1 MTTPPE
7 LVEQLFEAALALE
20 PGERGAFLDRACSHD
35 PELRRTVEELLA
47 EDANVGSF
55 LEHSPFEFLDQ
66 AEMCARLSDSTGP
79 IDLKT
84 DLVQPK
90 GRLAPNQ
97 ILIDRF
103 VIVRFIAKGGMGEVY
118 EAADCLLQG
127 AKVAVKTILP
137 QIAHDP
143 DLLQRFESEVLLARR
158 VNHSNLCP
166 IYDIFHC
173 HQPPPSFL
181 FLTMKLL
188 TGETLEARLRRTPS
202 ISIREGLAI
211 LKQMA
216 AGLAAIH
223 AAGIVHGDIKPN
235 NIMLDGAGLDVRL
248 CITDF
253 GLARAYTGETALSDK
268 QLAGGTPDYMAPEVH
283 RGLEPSQASDLFAL
297 GVVLHQVF
305 TGERPLSDARQ
316 ILCRRQP
323 EIRHLTNTFVL
334 RQAHNRMPRSRPA
347 AEKPGLCART
357 RLISN
362 HVLNLGNRPLA
373 VDNRPWSYLLTKRTP
388 CWVASE
394 RRAHGTR

>member
-1 MTTPPE
+1 MTTQPE

-47 EDANVGSF
+47 DYENAGSF
-55 LEHSPFEFLDQ
+55 LEQPLFEFLDQ
-66 AEMCARLSDSTGP
+66 GEMCARSQPSTGP
-79 IDLKT
+79 IDLKEIASA
-84 DLVQPK
+84 QPG

-188 TGETLEARLRRTPS
+188 TGETLAARLRRTAS
-202 ISIREGLAI
+202 ISIREGFAI

-253 GLARAYTGETALSDK
+253 GLARAYTGETS
-268 QLAGGTPDYMAPEVH
+268 LAGNELRRNTGLYGSRSTSGT
-283 RGLEPSQASDLFAL
+283 
-297 GVVLHQVF
+297 
-305 TGERPLSDARQ
+305 
-316 ILCRRQP
+316 
-323 EIRHLTNTFVL
+323 
-334 RQAHNRMPRSRPA
+334 
-347 AEKPGLCART
+347 
-357 RLISN
+357 
-362 HVLNLGNRPLA
+362 
-373 VDNRPWSYLLTKRTP
+373 
-388 CWVASE
+388 
-394 RRAHGTR
+394 

>member
-1 MTTPPE
+1 MGLYQPALCELRIMATQPE

-20 PGERGAFLDRACSHD
+20 PGERGAFLDRSCSHD
-35 PELRRTVEELLA
+35 PELMRAVEELLA
-47 EDANVGSF
+47 EYAKAGSF
-55 LEHSPFEFLDQ
+55 LEQPLFGFLGQ
-66 AEMCARLSDSTGP
+66 GEACRLPAETGP
-79 IDLKT
+79 IDLR
-84 DLVQPK
+84 DIGSVQLG
-90 GRLAPNQ
+90 GRLAPTQ
-97 ILIDRF
+97 ILNDRF

-188 TGETLEARLRRTPS
+188 KGETLAARLRRNAS
-202 ISIREGLAI
+202 ISIREGFAI

-253 GLARAYTGETALSDK
+253 GLARAYTGETSLSGNA
-268 QLAGGTPDYMAPEVH
+268 LAGGTPAYMAPEVH
-283 RGLEPSQASDLFAL
+283 RGVEPSQASDLFAL
-297 GVVLHQVF
+297 GVVLHEVF
-305 TGERPLSDARQ
+305 TGEKPLQTRDNSSVVGSPRLNTSRVPSFCVKLITECLDRDPQRRSEAFVRALGSSQ
-316 ILCRRQP
+316 I
-323 EIRHLTNTFVL
+323 
-334 RQAHNRMPRSRPA
+334 M
-347 AEKPGLCART
+347 
-357 RLISN
+357 
-362 HVLNLGNRPLA
+362 
-373 VDNRPWSYLLTKRTP
+373 Y
-388 CWVASE
+388 
-394 RRAHGTR
+394 

>member
-1 MTTPPE
+1 MTPQPE
-7 LVEQLFEAALALE
+7 LVEQLFEAALARE
-20 PGERGAFLDRACSHD
+20 PGERGAFLDQACSHD

-47 EDANVGSF
+47 DDASAGNF
-55 LEHSPFEFLDQ
+55 LEHPPFEFLDQ
-66 AEMCARLSDSTGP
+66 EEMCARLTANTGP
-79 IDLKT
+79 IDLKDV
-84 DLVQPK
+84 DLGK
-90 GRLAPNQ
+90 LGGRLAPNQ

-188 TGETLEARLRRTPS
+188 TGETLAARLRRPAS

-235 NIMLDGAGLDVRL
+235 NIMLDGDGLDMRL

-253 GLARAYTGETALSDK
+253 GLARAYTGETPFSGTE
-268 QLAGGTPDYMAPEVH
+268 LAGGTPEYMAPEVL

-305 TGERPLSDARQ
+305 TGEKPFQTPDKSSILVSPQLNTSRIPSFCVKLVTDCLDRDPQRRSEAFARALGSSQ
-316 ILCRRQP
+316 I
-323 EIRHLTNTFVL
+323 
-334 RQAHNRMPRSRPA
+334 M
-347 AEKPGLCART
+347 
-357 RLISN
+357 
-362 HVLNLGNRPLA
+362 
-373 VDNRPWSYLLTKRTP
+373 Y
-388 CWVASE
+388 
-394 RRAHGTR
+394 

>member
-305 TGERPLSDARQ
+305 TGERPFQTRDKSSVVVSPRLDTLRIPSFCVKLITECLDRDPQRRSQAFVRALGSSQ
-316 ILCRRQP
+316 I
-323 EIRHLTNTFVL
+323 
-334 RQAHNRMPRSRPA
+334 M
-347 AEKPGLCART
+347 
-357 RLISN
+357 
-362 HVLNLGNRPLA
+362 
-373 VDNRPWSYLLTKRTP
+373 Y
-388 CWVASE
+388 
-394 RRAHGTR
+394 

>member
-1 MTTPPE
+1 MTTQPE

-47 EDANVGSF
+47 DYENAGTF
-55 LEHSPFEFLDQ
+55 LEQPLFGFLDQ
-66 AEMCARLSDSTGP
+66 GEVCPFPAETGP
-79 IDLKT
+79 IDLKEIASAQ
-84 DLVQPK
+84 LG

-188 TGETLEARLRRTPS
+188 TGETLAARLRRTAS
-202 ISIREGLAI
+202 ISTREGFAI

-253 GLARAYTGETALSDK
+253 GLARAYTGETS
-268 QLAGGTPDYMAPEVH
+268 LAGNVLGGTPDYMAPEVH
-283 RGLEPSQASDLFAL
+283 RGLEPSQASDLFAF

-305 TGERPLSDARQ
+305 TGERPLQTPDKSSVVVSPRLNTLLIPSFCVKLITECLDRDPQRRSQAFVRALGSSQ
-316 ILCRRQP
+316 I
-323 EIRHLTNTFVL
+323 
-334 RQAHNRMPRSRPA
+334 M
-347 AEKPGLCART
+347 
-357 RLISN
+357 
-362 HVLNLGNRPLA
+362 
-373 VDNRPWSYLLTKRTP
+373 Y
-388 CWVASE
+388 
-394 RRAHGTR
+394 

>member
-1 MTTPPE
+1 MAAQPE
-7 LVEQLFEAALALE
+7 LVEQVFEAALARE
-20 PGERGAFLDRACSHD
+20 PGERAAFLDQACSHN

-47 EDANVGSF
+47 DYANAGSF
-55 LEHSPFEFLDQ
+55 LEHPPFEFLEQED
-66 AEMCARLSDSTGP
+66 MCARLSANTGP
-79 IDLKT
+79 LDLSQM
-84 DLVQPK
+84 DLTPPG
-90 GRLAPNQ
+90 GRLVPNQ

-137 QIAHDP
+137 QIARDP
-143 DLLQRFESEVLLARR
+143 DLQQRFESEVLLARR

-188 TGETLEARLRRTPS
+188 TGETLAARLRKTPS
-202 ISIREGLAI
+202 IPIREGLAI

-235 NIMLDGAGLDVRL
+235 NIMLDGAGLEVRL

-253 GLARAYTGETALSDK
+253 GLARAYTGEAFLPGNAL
-268 QLAGGTPDYMAPEVH
+268 AAGTPDYMAPEIR
-283 RGLEPSQASDLFAL
+283 RGLEPSQAGDLFAL

-305 TGERPLSDARQ
+305 TGEKPLQTPDKSSVVVSPR
-316 ILCRRQP
+316 L
-323 EIRHLTNTFVL
+323 NTS
-334 RQAHNRMPRSRPA
+334 RMPSFCVTLITECLDRDPQRRSQAFVRA
-347 AEKPGLCART
+347 
-357 RLISN
+357 
-362 HVLNLGNRPLA
+362 LG
-373 VDNRPWSYLLTKRTP
+373 SFQIMY
-388 CWVASE
+388 
-394 RRAHGTR
+394 

>member
-1 MTTPPE
+1 MTTQPE
-7 LVEQLFEAALALE
+7 IVEQLFEAALALE
-20 PGERGAFLDRACSHD
+20 PDERGAFLDRACSHD
-35 PELRRTVEELLA
+35 PELRRAVEELLA
-47 EDANVGSF
+47 EDANAGSF
-55 LEHSPFEFLDQ
+55 LENPLFGFLDEGEAFP
-66 AEMCARLSDSTGP
+66 AETGP
-79 IDLKT
+79 IDLKAIAAAQ
-84 DLVQPK
+84 LG
-90 GRLAPNQ
+90 GRLAPQQ

-103 VIVRFIAKGGMGEVY
+103 IIVRFIAKGGMGEVY

-188 TGETLEARLRRTPS
+188 TGETLAARLRRTWS
-202 ISIREGLAI
+202 ISIREGFAI

-235 NIMLDGAGLDVRL
+235 NIMLDGDGLDVRL
-248 CITDF
+248 YITDF
-253 GLARAYTGETALSDK
+253 GLARAYTRETSLSGNEV
-268 QLAGGTPDYMAPEVH
+268 AGGTPEYMAPELH

-305 TGERPLSDARQ
+305 TGEKPFQTRDNSSVVVSPLLNSSRIPSFCVQLITECLDRDPQRRSAAFVRALGSSQ
-316 ILCRRQP
+316 I
-323 EIRHLTNTFVL
+323 
-334 RQAHNRMPRSRPA
+334 M
-347 AEKPGLCART
+347 
-357 RLISN
+357 
-362 HVLNLGNRPLA
+362 
-373 VDNRPWSYLLTKRTP
+373 Y
-388 CWVASE
+388 
-394 RRAHGTR
+394 

>member
-1 MTTPPE
+1 MTTQPE
-7 LVEQLFEAALALE
+7 LVEQLFEGALALE
-20 PGERGAFLDRACSHD
+20 PGERGAFLDRACSND
-35 PELRRTVEELLA
+35 PELRRTIEELLA
-47 EDANVGSF
+47 DDANAGSF
-55 LEHSPFEFLDQ
+55 LEHPLFEFLEQ
-66 AEMCARLSDSTGP
+66 GEMRPPPAETGP
-79 IDLKT
+79 IDLHEIASA
-84 DLVQPK
+84 QIG

-137 QIAHDP
+137 QMAHDP
-143 DLLQRFESEVLLARR
+143 DLQQRFESEVLLARQ

-188 TGETLEARLRRTPS
+188 TGETLAARLRRTAS
-202 ISIREGLAI
+202 ISTREGFAI
-211 LKQMA
+211 FKQMA

-235 NIMLDGAGLDVRL
+235 NIMLDGSGLDVRL

-253 GLARAYTGETALSDK
+253 GLARAYTRETSPAGNVL
-268 QLAGGTPDYMAPEVH
+268 GGTPDYMAPEVH

-305 TGERPLSDARQ
+305 TGEKPLQTCDKSSVVVSPRLNTSRIPSFCVKLITECLDRDPQRRSQAFVRALGSSQ
-316 ILCRRQP
+316 I
-323 EIRHLTNTFVL
+323 
-334 RQAHNRMPRSRPA
+334 M
-347 AEKPGLCART
+347 
-357 RLISN
+357 
-362 HVLNLGNRPLA
+362 
-373 VDNRPWSYLLTKRTP
+373 Y
-388 CWVASE
+388 
-394 RRAHGTR
+394 

>member
-1 MTTPPE
+1 
-7 LVEQLFEAALALE
+7 VEQLFEAALALE
-20 PGERGAFLDRACSHD
+20 PGERGAFLDRVCSHD

-47 EDANVGSF
+47 DDANAGTF
-55 LEHSPFEFLDQ
+55 LEHPLFGFLDQ
-66 AEMCARLSDSTGP
+66 GEVCPFPAETGP
-79 IDLKT
+79 IDLNEIAAAQ
-84 DLVQPK
+84 LG

-143 DLLQRFESEVLLARR
+143 DLSQRFESEVLLARQ

-188 TGETLEARLRRTPS
+188 TGETLAARLRRTAS
-202 ISIREGLAI
+202 ISTREGFAI

-235 NIMLDGAGLDVRL
+235 NIMLDGTGLDVRL
-248 CITDF
+248 CFTDF
-253 GLARAYTGETALSDK
+253 GLARAYTGETS
-268 QLAGGTPDYMAPEVH
+268 LAGNVLGGTPDYMAPEVR
-283 RGLEPSQASDLFAL
+283 RGLGPSQASDLFAF

-305 TGERPLSDARQ
+305 TGQ
-316 ILCRRQP
+316 
-323 EIRHLTNTFVL
+323 
-334 RQAHNRMPRSRPA
+334 
-347 AEKPGLCART
+347 KP
-357 RLISN
+357 
-362 HVLNLGNRPLA
+362 
-373 VDNRPWSYLLTKRTP
+373 LLTPDKSSVVVSPRLNTSGIP
-388 CWVASE
+388 SFCIKLITE
-394 RRAHGTR
+394 CLDRDPQRRSQAFVRALGSSQIMY

>member
-1 MTTPPE
+1 MAAQPE
-7 LVEQLFEAALALE
+7 LVEQLFEAALARE
-20 PGERGAFLDRACSHD
+20 PGERGAFLDQACSQD

-47 EDANVGSF
+47 DYANAGSF
-55 LEHSPFEFLDQ
+55 LEHPPFEFLNQ
-66 AEMCARLSDSTGP
+66 REMFAHLSASTGP
-79 IDLKT
+79 IDLGEI
-84 DLVQPK
+84 DLGQRG
-90 GRLAPNQ
+90 GRLAPHS

-103 VIVRFIAKGGMGEVY
+103 VILRFIAKGGMGEVY

-143 DLLQRFESEVLLARR
+143 DLLRRFESEVLLARR

-188 TGETLEARLRRTPS
+188 TGETLSARLRRTGS
-202 ISIREGLAI
+202 ISTREGLAI

-223 AAGIVHGDIKPN
+223 AAGILHGDIKPN
-235 NIMLDGAGLDVRL
+235 NIVLDGAGLDVRL
-248 CITDF
+248 WITDF
-253 GLARAYTGETALSDK
+253 GLARAYTGETSVSGDE
-268 QLAGGTPDYMAPEVH
+268 LAAGTPDYMAPEVH

-305 TGERPLSDARQ
+305 TGEKPFQTRDKSSVVVSPLLNASRVPSFCVKLITECLDRDPQRRSEAFVRALGSSQ
-316 ILCRRQP
+316 I
-323 EIRHLTNTFVL
+323 
-334 RQAHNRMPRSRPA
+334 M
-347 AEKPGLCART
+347 
-357 RLISN
+357 
-362 HVLNLGNRPLA
+362 
-373 VDNRPWSYLLTKRTP
+373 Y
-388 CWVASE
+388 
-394 RRAHGTR
+394 

>member
-1 MTTPPE
+1 MTIPPE
-7 LVEQLFEAALALE
+7 LLEQLFEAALALE

-47 EDANVGSF
+47 EDGNAGSF

-66 AEMCARLSDSTGP
+66 AEMCATTGP
-79 IDLKT
+79 IDLNQT
-84 DLVQPK
+84 DLAQPK

-127 AKVAVKTILP
+127 AKVAVKTVLP

-188 TGETLEARLRRTPS
+188 TGETLAARLRRTPS
-202 ISIREGLAI
+202 ISIREGFAI

-253 GLARAYTGETALSDK
+253 GLARAYTGEASLSGNE
-268 QLAGGTPDYMAPEVH
+268 LAGGTPDYMAPEIR
-283 RGLEPSQASDLFAL
+283 RGLQPSQASDLFAL
-297 GVVLHQVF
+297 GVVLHEVF
-305 TGERPLSDARQ
+305 TGERPLQTRDKSSVVVSPRLNTSRIPSFCVKLITECLDRDPQRRSQAFVSALGSSQ
-316 ILCRRQP
+316 I
-323 EIRHLTNTFVL
+323 
-334 RQAHNRMPRSRPA
+334 M
-347 AEKPGLCART
+347 
-357 RLISN
+357 
-362 HVLNLGNRPLA
+362 
-373 VDNRPWSYLLTKRTP
+373 Y
-388 CWVASE
+388 
-394 RRAHGTR
+394 

>member
-7 LVEQLFEAALALE
+7 LVEQLFEAALAHE
-20 PGERGAFLDRACSHD
+20 PGERAAFLDRACSHD

-47 EDANVGSF
+47 DDADAGNF
-55 LEHSPFEFLDQ
+55 LEHPPFEFLDQ
-66 AEMCARLSDSTGP
+66 GEMHGCPADFTTGP
-79 IDLKT
+79 LDLKAFA
-84 DLVQPK
+84 QPK

-137 QIAHDP
+137 QIARDP
-143 DLLQRFESEVLLARR
+143 DLQQRFESEVLLARR

-188 TGETLEARLRRTPS
+188 TGETLAARLERTGS
-202 ISIREGLAI
+202 ISIREGFAI
-211 LKQMA
+211 FRQMT

-253 GLARAYTGETALSDK
+253 GLARAYTGETPLSGNE
-268 QLAGGTPDYMAPEVH
+268 LAGGTPDYMAPEM
-283 RGLEPSQASDLFAL
+283 RQGLKPSQASDLFAL

-305 TGERPLSDARQ
+305 TGEKPL
-316 ILCRRQP
+316 
-323 EIRHLTNTFVL
+323 
-334 RQAHNRMPRSRPA
+334 
-347 AEKPGLCART
+347 
-357 RLISN
+357 
-362 HVLNLGNRPLA
+362 
-373 VDNRPWSYLLTKRTP
+373 RTP
-388 CWVASE
+388 DKSSVVVSPQLNSSRIPSFCVNLITE
-394 RRAHGTR
+394 CLDRDPQRRCQAFARALGSSQIMY

>member
-1 MTTPPE
+1 MTTQPE

-47 EDANVGSF
+47 DYENAGTF
-55 LEHSPFEFLDQ
+55 LEQPLLGFLDQ
-66 AEMCARLSDSTGP
+66 GEVCPFPAETGP
-79 IDLKT
+79 IDLKEIASAQ
-84 DLVQPK
+84 LG
-90 GRLAPNQ
+90 GRLAPYQ

-188 TGETLEARLRRTPS
+188 TGETLAARLRRTAS
-202 ISIREGLAI
+202 ISTREGFAI

-235 NIMLDGAGLDVRL
+235 NIMLDGADLDVRL

-253 GLARAYTGETALSDK
+253 GLARAYTGETS
-268 QLAGGTPDYMAPEVH
+268 LAGNVLGGTPDYMAPEVH
-283 RGLEPSQASDLFAL
+283 RGLEPSQASDLFAF

-305 TGERPLSDARQ
+305 TGERPLQTPDKSSVVVSPRLNTSGIPSFCVKLITECLDRDPQRRSQAFVRALGSSQ
-316 ILCRRQP
+316 I
-323 EIRHLTNTFVL
+323 
-334 RQAHNRMPRSRPA
+334 M
-347 AEKPGLCART
+347 
-357 RLISN
+357 
-362 HVLNLGNRPLA
+362 
-373 VDNRPWSYLLTKRTP
+373 Y
-388 CWVASE
+388 
-394 RRAHGTR
+394 

>member
-1 MTTPPE
+1 MTTQPE
-7 LVEQLFEAALALE
+7 WVEQLFEAALALA
-20 PGERGAFLDRACSHD
+20 PGERGAFLDRTCHD

-47 EDANVGSF
+47 EDANAGSF
-55 LEHSPFEFLDQ
+55 LEHPPFAFLDQ
-66 AEMCARLSDSTGP
+66 EDMRACPSDNATGP
-79 IDLKT
+79 LDLNEIASA
-84 DLVQPK
+84 QRG

-127 AKVAVKTILP
+127 ATVAVKTILP

-143 DLLQRFESEVLLARR
+143 DLQQRFESEVLHARR

-188 TGETLEARLRRTPS
+188 TGETLAARLRKTAS
-202 ISIREGLAI
+202 ISIKEGLAI
-211 LKQMA
+211 VKQMA
-216 AGLAAIH
+216 AGLAAVH
-223 AAGIVHGDIKPN
+223 AAGIVHGDIKPS

-253 GLARAYTGETALSDK
+253 GLARAYTGEPFLSGNE
-268 QLAGGTPDYMAPEVH
+268 LAAGTPDYMAPEVL

-297 GVVLHQVF
+297 GVVLHEVF
-305 TGERPLSDARQ
+305 TGEKPFQTRDKSSVVVSPRLNNS
-316 ILCRRQP
+316 
-323 EIRHLTNTFVL
+323 
-334 RQAHNRMPRSRPA
+334 RMPSFCVKLVTECLDHDPQRRSQAFLRA
-347 AEKPGLCART
+347 
-357 RLISN
+357 
-362 HVLNLGNRPLA
+362 LG
-373 VDNRPWSYLLTKRTP
+373 SSQIMY
-388 CWVASE
+388 
-394 RRAHGTR
+394 

>member
-1 MTTPPE
+1 MTTQPE

-47 EDANVGSF
+47 DDASAGSF
-55 LEHSPFEFLDQ
+55 LEQPLFGFLDQ
-66 AEMCARLSDSTGP
+66 GEVCPFPAETGP
-79 IDLKT
+79 IDLKEIASAQ
-84 DLVQPK
+84 LG
-90 GRLAPNQ
+90 GRLAPKQ

-137 QIAHDP
+137 QMAHDP
-143 DLLQRFESEVLLARR
+143 DLQQRFESEVLLARQ

-188 TGETLEARLRRTPS
+188 TGETLAARLRRTAS
-202 ISIREGLAI
+202 ISTTEGFAI
-211 LKQMA
+211 FKQMA

-253 GLARAYTGETALSDK
+253 GLARAYTGETS
-268 QLAGGTPDYMAPEVH
+268 LAGNVLGGTPDYMAPEVH
-283 RGLEPSQASDLFAL
+283 RGLEPSQASDLFAFA
-297 GVVLHQVF
+297 VVLHQVF
-305 TGERPLSDARQ
+305 TGERPLQTPDKSSVVVSPRLNTSQ
-316 ILCRRQP
+316 IPSFCVKLITECLDRDPQRRSQA
-323 EIRHLTNTFVL
+323 FV
-334 RQAHNRMPRSRPA
+334 RA
-347 AEKPGLCART
+347 
-357 RLISN
+357 
-362 HVLNLGNRPLA
+362 LG
-373 VDNRPWSYLLTKRTP
+373 SSQIMY
-388 CWVASE
+388 
-394 RRAHGTR
+394 

>member
-1 MTTPPE
+1 MTAQPE

-20 PGERGAFLDRACSHD
+20 PGERAAFLDRASSHD
-35 PELRRTVEELLA
+35 PDLRRAVEDLLA
-47 EDANVGSF
+47 EDANAGSF
-55 LEHSPFEFLDQ
+55 LERPLFGFLDQ
-66 AEMCARLSDSTGP
+66 REVCPFPAETGP
-79 IDLKT
+79 IDLR
-84 DLVQPK
+84 DLASAQLG
-90 GRLAPNQ
+90 GRLPPAQ
-97 ILIDRF
+97 ILNDRF

-143 DLLQRFESEVLLARR
+143 DWLQRFESEVLLARR

-188 TGETLEARLRRTPS
+188 TGETLAARLRRPAS
-202 ISIREGLAI
+202 ISVREGLAI

-253 GLARAYTGETALSDK
+253 GLARAYTGETSLSGNE
-268 QLAGGTPDYMAPEVH
+268 LAGGTPAYMAPEVH
-283 RGLEPSQASDLFAL
+283 RGLEPSQAGDLFAL
-297 GVVLHQVF
+297 GVVLHEVF
-305 TGERPLSDARQ
+305 TGEKPLQTGDNSSVVGSPRLNTSRVPSFCVQLITECLDRDPQRRSQAFVRALGSSQ
-316 ILCRRQP
+316 I
-323 EIRHLTNTFVL
+323 
-334 RQAHNRMPRSRPA
+334 M
-347 AEKPGLCART
+347 
-357 RLISN
+357 
-362 HVLNLGNRPLA
+362 
-373 VDNRPWSYLLTKRTP
+373 Y
-388 CWVASE
+388 
-394 RRAHGTR
+394 